1 MAHTQYTLA
10 LDAENWDLQ
19 VGANGSLKTL
29 KKDEAILQNVCN
41 ECRCFTDDLY
51 FNRDR
56 GIPWF
61 DDQIGQKLKPAIT
74 QSDLRQAA
82 QSVDG
87 VESVND
93 VTLTFLS
100 EEDRTLHA
108 EIKVTT
114 ENGLNGTVAI

>member
-10 LDAENWDLQ
+10 LTTDNWDLS
-19 VGANGSLKTL
+19 VGAGGSLKTL

-51 FNRDR
+51 FDRDR

-61 DDQIGQKLKPAIT
+61 NDQLGQKLRPAIT

-82 QSVDG
+82 SRVDG
-87 VESVND
+87 VESVDEVN
-93 VTLTFLS
+93 LTFLS
-100 EEDRTLHA
+100 DQDRTLHA
-108 EIKVTT
+108 EIEVTT
-114 ENGLNGTVAI
+114 ENGLNGRVTV